1 VTPVAIVGLACRY
14 PDADDPPTLL
24 DTILNGRQAFRRLP
38 PERLDLA
45 GCDGAADRLPG
56 GVRAALIEGWRF
68 DAGAFGISAAA
79 RAAAGPAHWLALETA
94 ARALAAAGFP
104 GGTGLDGDRVGVIIG
119 STRDTDGS
127 PAAELRLR
135 WPYVRRVLTE
145 SLFAA
150 EVRAD
155 RARRVLRH
163 AAARYLAPLPRLGED
178 MTGPVTIPARISGYF
193 GFRGG
198 GQAIGGSGLSSLQAV
213 ATACAALTAGDID
226 VALAGG
232 VDLSLDP
239 ASLIG
244 LARAGGGAG
253 VRLYDEH
260 PAGCPPGEGCG
271 VVVLMRAAQARTAGL
286 PVYAEI
292 AGWGSSADGGQAA
305 RSQLLALRRA
315 YDRAGV
321 DPAEVALFEG
331 QGTGLA
337 AADEAELTALAE
349 LRADARQAAALGS
362 ITANI
367 GHTRAAAGAAGLIKA
382 VLAVSTGI
390 IPPATGIHRPHPLL
404 RDGDAAYWLPE
415 TAEEWPTGRRLAG
428 VTAADAD
435 GSVHLVL
442 RGAPDRATR
451 HDRVLRVLPRLAR
464 PGPSRERG
472 PCEVRSRPPGRRP
485 AAFLLHAPDTAVLA
499 DCLDRLAEMAGWLS
513 DAELTDLSGQLARQA
528 RTQGPARVGIV
539 AAAQEELAARA
550 AQARGL
556 LPALANGLVA
566 TRPGI
571 FAGDHA
577 DGRVTLLLSDEAGTG
592 SPGGTGS
599 TAPMPAVRDGIL
611 AAPAAIDRPLAAL
624 RLLDSLE
631 VSATAAVGHGLGEIA
646 GLAWAGVLSEADVS
660 EIAALRAEFLS
671 GPSVRVLAPAGK
683 HSSGQY
689 GDGQYGDGQYGDGQH
704 GSAQHGSAQHGSA
717 QHGAGQAAGRQVVRD
732 PLAAL
737 REAVGQFRF
746 GPPRRRLIS
755 TRTGRELAS
764 SAEVIDL
771 ICGGFEGEDRLA
783 EAIIAGALGATLL
796 VETGPG
802 RLLAATAARAC
813 RVPTV
818 GCADDDGAW
827 ACAALFAAG
836 AIGEVQPLF
845 AGRPAR
851 PIDLWRDQV
860 FITDASPA
868 AQPGEYPADQPDDN
882 QTAAG
887 RRGGERR
894 PAPLAA
900 VPAQAGASPPGAP
913 AAEGQAAVESA
924 QAGEP
929 APAGRLASVPGT
941 AEAER
946 TAPAA
951 GGPAGVAPWARCFTE
966 ELGPAADSPAEDDDR
981 PWRTHLAGS
990 YPFGKM
996 TGSVFCGDPE
1006 AARTLAIIGDPA
1018 GPGALQVALRAAAES
1033 LVTGRL
1039 AVITSGPGLT
1049 GFLATLHAEHP
1060 WLGITVLRAPV
1071 SPDGLRAAARFAT
1084 VTPGVFRD
1092 LMILADGTAR
1102 EPVMTVRETPGG
1114 GEFPLGPSD
1123 VALVS
1128 RESGGGA
1135 LALAQV
1141 LACCGAAVAVVG
1153 QAGPEDDG
1161 SVVAGLEELR
1171 LAGAR
1176 IAYEIVD
1183 TADPAD
1189 MAQAVQRVERRLGP
1203 VTAVAHAVHAG
1214 SPVAFRDLTQHTL
1227 GSRVG
1232 AARTPLRDLLRPLR
1246 KERLRL
1252 VLTFGTVAAR
1262 YGLAGYAA
1270 AAAASA
1276 ALADQ
1281 AEATAAAI
1289 AGCRALHVELP
1300 GWPDGPLGE
1309 HPELARRQA
1318 SAGTAAIGVD
1328 ETARLL
1334 LKVLATEGLPGRVA
1348 VHGRVGSLAGS
1359 AAGGVTTA
1367 GGVAGRFLR
1376 EVLVHY
1382 PGIELVGEAGLSLV
1396 SDPYLADYR
1405 VDGLAVLPPAMA
1417 IEALT
1422 QAASALAGRPL
1433 RQATGIEMTAPVAV
1447 PAGGGS
1453 ARIRV
1458 CAVADGPV
1466 ITAVLR
1472 SEESSF
1478 AVDHVRARFRLAGDP
1493 DGAGC
1498 LDGTSGAGW
1507 SSGTAGPAGDA
1518 VTGGGAAEGA
1528 AVALLP
1534 GATGMVDG
1542 AELYGAVCFQAGRFR
1557 RIALLPEITSRSC
1570 RALARGADDRA
1581 WFGDAGGGPAGEPD
1595 DGLLLGS
1602 PGLNDVALQVLQAC
1616 VPHRRVWLASCAS
1629 VTFGGQPA
1637 EGAVEVRAVAVP
1649 VARPAQSPARRV
1661 SALVPAQGPSPDQA
1675 GADVAGVGPAGA
1687 GPAGA
1692 GAAALEHVPLP
1703 EQAWDLD
1710 VRDADGRVLAAW
1722 RGVRLRE
1729 AGMLARP
1736 AAWPPALL
1744 SAYLELGAVGLG
1756 LDPGLRVSV
1765 RCDGPPSLGPPAA
1778 SPPRATPAA
1787 PAAVAA
1793 DPSWLA
1799 EAIPRQVPP
1808 RPAMPQG
1815 PGKDGPMGE
1824 DGPMAG
1830 LVPRQAAGEPD
1841 SVTVTGDGVLN
1852 GFTLTVSGAGAVS
1865 CGWAATEPRP
1875 PGPPGSGEP
1884 MAAVFARLRGQLGE
1898 PAGWSVARLRAV
1910 AACLAGAGQM
1920 AANGPAEAQAAVD
1933 PAAAGGGAAP
1943 TVGGAPPTGSGAAP
1957 TGSASAADA
1966 PTPKPGDEPV
1976 VFRRA
1981 TADGWVLLEA
1991 GETRVA
1997 CAVVEIH
2004 GVQEPVAI
2012 ALATGGAVR
2021 PAPAAPA
2028 TAPSVVT
2035 S

>member
-24 DTILNGRQAFRRLP
+24 DTILSGRQAFRRLP

-68 DAGAFGISAAA
+68 DAGAFGISPAA

-119 STRDTDGS
+119 STRDTDDS

-135 WPYVRRVLTE
+135 WPQVRRVLTE
-145 SLFAA
+145 SLFAG

-253 VRLYDEH
+253 LRLYDEH

-305 RSQLLALRRA
+305 GSQLLALRRA

-331 QGTGLA
+331 QGAGLA

-382 VLAVSTGI
+382 VLAVSTGV

-404 RDGDAAYWLPE
+404 RGGDAAYWLPE
-415 TAEEWPTGRRLAG
+415 AAEEWPAGRRFAG
-428 VTAADAD
+428 VSAADAG

-485 AAFLLHAPDTAVLA
+485 AAFLLHAPDTAALA
-499 DCLDRLAEMAGWLS
+499 GCLDRLAVVAGWLS

-528 RTQGPARVGIV
+528 RTQGPARVAIV
-539 AAAQEELAARA
+539 AATQEELAARA
-550 AQARGL
+550 AQARDL
-556 LPALANGLVA
+556 LPALANGLIA

-599 TAPMPAVRDGIL
+599 TAPMPAVRDGVL
-611 AAPAAIDRPLAAL
+611 ASPEAIGRPLAAL

-646 GLAWAGVLSEADVS
+646 GLAWAGVLSEADVT

-683 HSSGQY
+683 HSSGQH
-689 GDGQYGDGQYGDGQH
+689 GDGQH
-704 GSAQHGSAQHGSA
+704 G
-717 QHGAGQAAGRQVVRD
+717 AGQEAARQVICD

-737 REAVGQFRF
+737 RDAVGQFRF

-802 RLLAATAARAC
+802 RLLVATASRAC

-818 GCADDDGAW
+818 GCADDEGAW

-845 AGRPAR
+845 AGRPSR

-868 AQPGEYPADQPDDN
+868 AQPGECPADQPAASE
-882 QTAAG
+882 TAAG
-887 RRGGERR
+887 QRGGERR
-894 PAPLAA
+894 AAPLAA
-900 VPAQAGASPPGAP
+900 AGAAE
-913 AAEGQAAVESA
+913 AA
-924 QAGEP
+924 EP

-941 AEAER
+941 AEAR
-946 TAPAA
+946 RAAPAA

-966 ELGPAADSPAEDDDR
+966 ELGPAADSPAEGDGQ

-996 TGSVFCGDPE
+996 TGSVFDGDPE
-1006 AARTLAIIGDPA
+1006 ADRTLAIIGDPA
-1018 GPGALQVALRAAAES
+1018 GPGALQVALRAATES

-1084 VTPGVFRD
+1084 VTPGVFRE
-1092 LMILADGTAR
+1092 LVILSDGTAR
-1102 EPVMTVRETPGG
+1102 EPVMTARETPGG

-1128 RESGGGA
+1128 RGSGGGA

-1153 QAGPEDDG
+1153 QAGPQDDG
-1161 SVVAGLEELR
+1161 AVVAGLEELR

-1203 VTAVAHAVHAG
+1203 VTAIAHAVHAG
-1214 SPVAFRDLTQHTL
+1214 SPVAFRDLTQHAL

-1281 AEATAAAI
+1281 AEATAAGI

-1300 GWPDGPLGE
+1300 GWPDGRLGE
-1309 HPELARRQA
+1309 HPELAQRQA
-1318 SAGTAAIGVD
+1318 AAGTAAIGVD
-1328 ETARLL
+1328 EAARLL
-1334 LKVLATEGLPGRVA
+1334 LKVLATEGLPGHVA

-1359 AAGGVTTA
+1359 AADGGTTT

-1382 PGIELVGEAGLSLV
+1382 PGIELVSEAGLSLV

-1417 IEALT
+1417 VEALA

-1433 RQATGIEMTAPVAV
+1433 RQVTGIEMTAPVTV

-1453 ARIRV
+1453 VRIRV

-1478 AVDHVRARFRLAGDP
+1478 AVDHVRARFQLADDP
-1493 DGAGC
+1493 DGAGG

-1507 SSGTAGPAGDA
+1507 SGGTVGP
-1518 VTGGGAAEGA
+1518 AEGA

-1542 AELYGAVCFQAGRFR
+1542 AELYGAACFQAGRFR

-1581 WFGDAGGGPAGEPD
+1581 WFGDEGGGPAGEPD

-1629 VTFGGQPA
+1629 VTFSGRPA

-1649 VARPAQSPARRV
+1649 VAWPAASPSRAV
-1661 SALVPAQGPSPDQA
+1661 SALVPAQGPSPDR
-1675 GADVAGVGPAGA
+1675 AGA
-1687 GPAGA
+1687 GPAGVGVA
-1692 GAAALEHVPLP
+1692 GAGALELVPAP

-1710 VRDADGRVLAAW
+1710 VRDAGGQVLAAW

-1729 AGMLARP
+1729 AGMLAGP
-1736 AAWPPALL
+1736 AAWPPPLL
-1744 SAYLELGAVGLG
+1744 SAYLELGAIGLG

-1765 RCDGPPSLGPPAA
+1765 RCDGPPGVVPPSLGRPIA
-1778 SPPRATPAA
+1778 SPPAITPAA
-1787 PAAVAA
+1787 PATAPA

-1799 EAIPRQVPP
+1799 EAIPRQVIP
-1808 RPAMPQG
+1808 RPAVPQAGPPQG
-1815 PGKDGPMGE
+1815 PGEGE
-1824 DGPMAG
+1824 QAAG

-1841 SVTVTGDGVLN
+1841 GVTVTGDGVLD
-1852 GFTLTVSGAGAVS
+1852 GFTLTASGPAAVS
-1865 CGWAATEPRP
+1865 CGWVATEPRP
-1875 PGPPGSGEP
+1875 PGLPGPPEGGEP

-1898 PAGWSVARLRAV
+1898 PAGWSAARLRAV
-1910 AACLAGAGQM
+1910 AACRAV
-1920 AANGPAEAQAAVD
+1920 AAFR
-1933 PAAAGGGAAP
+1933 AAAR
-1943 TVGGAPPTGSGAAP
+1943 
-1957 TGSASAADA
+1957 SA
-1966 PTPKPGDEPV
+1966 GEPV

-2004 GVQEPVAI
+2004 GVQGPVAI
-2012 ALATGGAVR
+2012 ALATAGAVS

-2028 TAPSVVT
+2028 AAPSVVT